1 MSNNRVCV
9 SYTPQWSNVQAWA
22 IKTINQNKWRCDRV
36 FEPEDLLSEAYI
48 IFAKVAEH
56 YPRVVEQRH
65 FFSLF
70 KTALRNYLHDQAR
83 YMQRKRL
90 AIEDTAEDPSEVDQI
105 GALNNDG
112 FVRAKINSVPELKA
126 AYAIIEQNPRGLRRV
141 FAGKHEN
148 LNMKLRRLTGTEY
161 DFMNGFREALSP

>member
-1 MSNNRVCV
+1 MIRVRV
-9 SYTPQWSNVQAWA
+9 HIGYAPQWSNVQAWA
-22 IKTINQNKWRCDRV
+22 IKTINQNKWRCDRIH
-36 FEPEDLLSEAYI
+36 EPEDLLSEAYI
-48 IFAKVAEH
+48 IFAKVADH

-90 AIEDTAEDPSEVDQI
+90 AIEDTAEDASEADQI
-105 GALNNDG
+105 GALDHDG
-112 FVRAKINSVPELKA
+112 MARARINSVPELKT

-141 FAGKHEN
+141 FADKHEN
-148 LNMKLRRLTGTEY
+148 LNMKLHRLTGVKY